1 VLAQCPQCATKV
13 QIDDAKVPDKPFRVR
28 CPKCQGLISL
38 PGRAAAP
45 ADPASAAFEPPPPAP
60 EPPAAG
66 APVSEAP
73 PPAASPFNLPAAD
86 TGPSAAPDA
95 FAVANALARREKL
108 QESHNDALVALA
120 GPAAAHLHAALEK
133 LGYRVDTVDDV
144 EEGARLLEQ
153 GAYELAVT
161 ARDTAAAG
169 RPATLS
175 QRILRLPSEA
185 RRRVF
190 VVLVGDDF
198 RSGDGTQAWSAQA
211 DLVLSTA
218 DTARADG
225 LVRATLAE
233 RRRLYQPFLDARR
246 KIESD

>member
-1 VLAQCPQCATKV
+1 MLAQCPQCATKV

-45 ADPASAAFEPPPPAP
+45 AEAASGALEPPPATGP
-60 EPPAAG
+60 
-66 APVSEAP
+66 APVSEPA
-73 PPAASPFNLPAAD
+73 PAASPFDLPAAEA
-86 TGPSAAPDA
+86 GASAAPDP

-108 QESHNDALVALA
+108 QEGQNDALVALA
-120 GPAAAHLHAALEK
+120 GPAAAHVHTALEK
-133 LGYRVDTVDDV
+133 LGYHVDTVDDV

-175 QRILRLPSEA
+175 QRILRLPPEA

-190 VVLVGDDF
+190 VVLVGDEF

-218 DTARADG
+218 DAARAEG

>member
-1 VLAQCPQCATKV
+1 MLAQCPQCATKV

-45 ADPASAAFEPPPPAP
+45 AEAASGALEPPPAP
-60 EPPAAG
+60 GPAG
-66 APVSEAP
+66 APFSEPA
-73 PPAASPFNLPAAD
+73 PAASPFDLPAAEA
-86 TGPSAAPDA
+86 GASAAPDP

-108 QESHNDALVALA
+108 QEGQNDALVALA
-120 GPAAAHLHAALEK
+120 GPAAAHVHAALEK
-133 LGYRVDTVDDV
+133 LGYHVDTVDDV

-175 QRILRLPSEA
+175 QRILRLPPEA

-190 VVLVGDDF
+190 VVLVGDEF

-218 DTARADG
+218 DAARAEG

-246 KIESD
+246 RIESD